1 VKKPIAN
8 LFIRGRKKEH
18 RLELEFEDNGMGIDP
33 IHQPKIFDMFYK
45 INPESEGTGLG
56 LHIVKV
62 NIEKLGGKVSL
73 ESEPGKGTKF
83 TILID
88 ELK

>member
-1 VKKPIAN
+1 
-8 LFIRGRKKEH
+8 
-18 RLELEFEDNGMGIDP
+18 
-33 IHQPKIFDMFYK
+33 MFYK